1 MKPRISIVTI
11 AFNSAATIEETIRS
25 VVSQDYDNLEYIVV
39 DGASTDA
46 TMDIVGRYR
55 EQIDKVVS
63 EPDSGISDAFN
74 KGIALATGDIIGLI
88 NSDDTLLPGAL
99 SRLAEHFD
107 GETDVYRCSVLT
119 WNPESGAMFR
129 EVPAMRFPVI
139 PVHVK
144 VAHQGTFV
152 TPEAYRKY
160 GAYDTSIRYPMD
172 LELLRRFYRLGA
184 RMKRVDVDIAR
195 YRFGGATSDSIF
207 RKRNDYMRLVLLNG
221 GNRLHAYAYWTYLVC
236 FNRLKWLAN
245 IFLGEDFKRRLK
257 YGTLKTQR

>member
-1 MKPRISIVTI
+1 MNPRISIVTI

-25 VVSQDYDNLEYIVV
+25 VLNQDYDNLEYIII

-46 TMDIVGRYR
+46 TMDIVRR
-55 EQIDKVVS
+55 FSDRIAHIVS
-63 EPDSGISDAFN
+63 EPDHGISDAFN
-74 KGIALATGDIIGLI
+74 KGIALASGDIIGLI
-88 NSDDTLLPGAL
+88 NSDDSLLPGAL

-107 GETDVYRCSVLT
+107 GTTDVYRGNVLT
-119 WNPESGAMFR
+119 WNPSSGAMFR

-139 PVHVK
+139 PIHVK
-144 VAHQGTFV
+144 VAHQGTFI
-152 TPEAYRKY
+152 TPEAYRKF
-160 GAYDTSIRYPMD
+160 GTYDTSIRYPMD

-184 RMKRVDVDIAR
+184 RMKRVDIDIAR

-221 GNRLHAYAYWTYLVC
+221 GNRLHAYAYWTYLVV

-245 IFLGEDFKRRLK
+245 KLFGEDFKRRLK
-257 YGTLKTQR
+257 YGSLKSLQ